1 MTAVRLMKQEWP
13 SKVYYCGCPCMCV
26 YQVMYVYILQCDFYT
41 QAGSSIRQAILKEQE
56 GYPSPPVCL
65 VYDVSIRNVFDYEQS
80 SNQIKVQ

>member
-1 MTAVRLMKQEWP
+1 MAQQGILLRMP
-13 SKVYYCGCPCMCV
+13 
-26 YQVMYVYILQCDFYT
+26 MYVRVSSHVCILQCNFYT